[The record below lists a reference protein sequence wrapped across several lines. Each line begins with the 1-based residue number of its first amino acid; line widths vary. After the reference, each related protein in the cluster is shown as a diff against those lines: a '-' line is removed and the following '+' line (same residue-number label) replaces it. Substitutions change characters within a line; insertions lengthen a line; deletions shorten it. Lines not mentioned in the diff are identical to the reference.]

1 MPALQ
6 DPKDSSE
13 DEYSTIPGIDQAASS
28 SPLDDHSKPHD
39 QFNSDPLL
47 PTPAATISPDPDPD
61 PDPQFPTQ
69 ASSATIERSPT
80 PEFQPSAQTSRKKR
94 KRRSSH
100 DLNAAQ
106 NRKLIDGNLRDTHIL
121 PKGLTRSQK
130 PSCKS
135 SSFFVN
141 KY

>member
-6 DPKDSSE
+6 DPEDSSE
-13 DEYSTIPGIDQAASS
+13 DEYSSIPELDQAESS

-39 QFNSDPLL
+39 QFDSDPLL
-47 PTPAATISPDPDPD
+47 PTPAATISPDPDS
-61 PDPQFPTQ
+61 QLPTQ
-69 ASSATIERSPT
+69 ASSATAERSPT

-94 KRRSSH
+94 KRRSSL
-100 DLNAAQ
+100 DSNAAQ
-106 NRKLIDGNLRDTHIL
+106 NRELIDGNLRDTHIL
-121 PKGLTRSQK
+121 PKGSTRSQK

-135 SSFFVN
+135 NSFFVN